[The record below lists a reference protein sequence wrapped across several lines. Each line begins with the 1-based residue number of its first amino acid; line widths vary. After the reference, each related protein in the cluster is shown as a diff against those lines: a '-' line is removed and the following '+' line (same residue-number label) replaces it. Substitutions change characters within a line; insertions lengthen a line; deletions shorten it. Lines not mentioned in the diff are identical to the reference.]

1 MATRAK
7 LNVYAYKTG
16 AQLGD
21 LFGIFFED
29 LNHAADGGLY
39 AELIQNRSFEF
50 DPIDHQDYHSLT
62 AWEKVE
68 RGGGRASLSVESITS
83 FHPANPHYAVIE
95 ILEPGDGVGLSNA
108 GFNTGIPVKE
118 GEKYLFSVCMRRS
131 DSFTTPV
138 RVILEGVNGAVCASA
153 EIIAD
158 SADWQK
164 HETVL
169 TAGFT
174 DTACRLVILAGG
186 QGRLDIDRVS
196 LFPEKTYRGRRNGLR
211 EDIAVLLADMKPKF
225 MRFPGGC
232 LVHDGSLNPD
242 DRNSMYRWKNTI
254 GEVASRPARRN
265 NWGYNQTLGLGYYE
279 YFQFC
284 EDIGAKAIPVL
295 PGGYDPHH
303 GRIVPIDEL
312 GPWIQD
318 ALDLIEFARGDA
330 STKWGRVRSSLG
342 HSEPFG
348 LEYIAIG
355 NEEVGEPFFER
366 YPYFHKAIKEL
377 YPDIQVINSSGP
389 FAAGGEYERGWASA
403 REHGSDLVDEH
414 FYQSPEW
421 FLANMDRYDH
431 FKADGPKV
439 FLGEYASWGNTYY
452 NALVEAAFMTRLE
465 QNAHAVGLACYA
477 PMLCNTGYVNWKP
490 DMIWFDNH
498 QVFGTPNY
506 YVQKLFMNHQ
516 GDRLL
521 HIDAEN
527 LPEMPEAAQE
537 PVKGRIMLA
546 AEKSAVSYRNITL
559 TNNLTGEQQVME
571 ESVELN
577 DDIEGP
583 VSKEEG
589 LRSFL
594 LGETELRD
602 YTLKWTARKTGGVRG
617 FLIYFGMQDEGN
629 RLNWEIGGWQ
639 NQDSTLSAVIDGRG
653 SCLTQSLFTVENDTD
668 YELELHIS
676 GRLITASINGIIINQ
691 AEDRLPEIQPLYYT
705 ASLEDSSGDVI
716 VKAVNVLD
724 TPLPARIELKELR
737 SASYKAEV
745 HELSGIELNAENS
758 FADPLKVS
766 PSSRTITFEGNSFDY
781 DFSGHS
787 VTVFRIQHS

>member
-1 MATRAK
+1 MATKAK
-7 LNVYAYKTG
+7 LNVYTHETG

-68 RGGGRASLSVESITS
+68 RGGGRAGLSVESATP
-83 FHPANPHYAVIE
+83 FHPANPHYAVID
-95 ILEPGDGVGLSNA
+95 IQEPGEGVGLSNA
-108 GFNTGIPVKE
+108 GFNTGIAVKE
-118 GEKYLFSVCMRRS
+118 DEKYLFSVCMRRS

-138 RVILEGVNGAVCASA
+138 RVLLEGANGAVCASA

-164 HETVL
+164 YETVL

-186 QGRLDIDRVS
+186 LGRLEIDRVS

-211 EDIAVLLADMKPKF
+211 EDIAVMLADLKPKF

-254 GEVASRPARRN
+254 GEIASRPARRN

-330 STKWGRVRSSLG
+330 STKWGGIRSSLG
-342 HSEPFG
+342 HTEPFG

-389 FAAGGEYERGWASA
+389 FAAGGEYERGWTSA

-431 FKADGPKV
+431 FKADEPKV

-477 PMLCNTGYVNWKP
+477 PMLCNVGYVNWKP

-521 HIDAEN
+521 YIDAEN
-527 LPEMPEAAQE
+527 LPEKPEASQE
-537 PVKGRIMLA
+537 TVKGRMVLA

-559 TNNLTGEQQVME
+559 TNNLTGEQQVIG

-577 DDIEGP
+577 DIEGA
-583 VSKEEG
+583 VSKEEE

-594 LGETELRD
+594 LGETDLRD

-639 NQDSTLSAVIDGRG
+639 NQDSTLSAVVDGRS
-653 SCLTQSLFTVENDTD
+653 SCLTQSLFSVENDTD

-676 GRLITASINGIIINQ
+676 GRLITASINGTIINQ
-691 AEDRLPEIQPLYYT
+691 AEDLLPEIQPLYYT

-724 TPLPARIELKELR
+724 TPLSARIELKEL
-737 SASYKAEV
+737 SAASNKAEV

-758 FADPLKVS
+758 FADPQKVS
-766 PSSRTITFEGNSFDY
+766 PSSRTITFEGNCFDY
-781 DFSGHS
+781 DFPGHS